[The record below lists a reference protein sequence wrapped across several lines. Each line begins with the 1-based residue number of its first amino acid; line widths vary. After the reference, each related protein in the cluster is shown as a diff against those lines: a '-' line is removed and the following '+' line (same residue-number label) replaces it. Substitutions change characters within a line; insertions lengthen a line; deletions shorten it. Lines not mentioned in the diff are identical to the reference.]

1 MGTKRN
7 PGQYDCYF
15 KAELDEPIF
24 TLRGKDP
31 VAWFLVMLWVRIR
44 EVLANGDFPEE
55 YGAKL
60 KEAWSTAEAMRKW
73 PRSDAKNVEVARVE
87 ALANPIM
94 QWFTKWIEKDGKA

>member
-44 EVLANGDFPEE
+44 EVLAGDDLTEE
-55 YGAKL
+55 HRAKL
-60 KEAWSTAEAMRKW
+60 KEAWKCAEAMRSW
-73 PRSDAKNVEVARVE
+73 PRSDSKNTQVARVE
-87 ALANPIM
+87 ALANSVM
-94 QWFTKWIEKDGKA
+94 TWFADWLANGGRV

>member
-44 EVLANGDFPEE
+44 EVLAGDDLPEA
-55 YGAKL
+55 YRAKL
-60 KEAWSTAEAMRKW
+60 KEAWATAEAMRGW
-73 PRSDAKNVEVARVE
+73 HRSEAKNTEASRVE

-94 QWFTKWIEKDGKA
+94 KWFADWLANGGRV